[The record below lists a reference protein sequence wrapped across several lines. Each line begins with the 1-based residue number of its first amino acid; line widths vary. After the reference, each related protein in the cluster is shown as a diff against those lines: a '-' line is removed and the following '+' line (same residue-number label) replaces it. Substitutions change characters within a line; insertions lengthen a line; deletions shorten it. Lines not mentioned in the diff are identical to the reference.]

1 MSNDH
6 TQRAHARLSP
16 SAASRWMA
24 CPGSI
29 AMSQGIPDTSSPY
42 ADEGTAAHT
51 LADHCLQNSKQPE
64 DFVGW
69 FVNLGESKPLS
80 KKSLGERSWEIT
92 EEMVDAVSV
101 YVDHCNALMNDGCE
115 CEIEAFV
122 SLTHLGVD
130 GLDGGT
136 GDFLAYHPGDKVLNV
151 VDYKHGRGVAVNPDE
166 NPQLLS
172 YATGAVNRYHNQG
185 ISKLRLTVVQPRAA
199 GGGVKTWEAN
209 VADLLDFC
217 EDMIEAAE
225 RTIEAS
231 RKFDVATGVDC
242 TTPWARQYLNAGDH
256 CKFCKAAATC
266 PARRDLAM
274 AGAMAEFD
282 AVGEIT
288 LPVVHEMTPDQ
299 FAKVLKE
306 AEQISGWCARVIE
319 YAHAEA
325 TRGRVPTGYK
335 LVAKRATRKWKDEAE
350 AQARME
356 LLGIEPFQAPK
367 LKSPAGA
374 ERDFP
379 GKNKTERANAMAA
392 LVSKESSGTALAPLD
407 DPRPAARADA
417 AEFLGE

>member
-1 MSNDH
+1 MS
-6 TQRAHARLSP
+6 A
-16 SAASRWMA
+16 
-24 CPGSI
+24 
-29 AMSQGIPDTSSPY
+29 GIPDTSSRF

-51 LADHCLQNSKQPE
+51 LADHCLRNSKQPE

-69 FVNLGESKPLS
+69 FVNLGESKPIA
-80 KKSLGERSWEIT
+80 KKSLGSRSWEIT

-101 YVDHCNALMNDGCE
+101 YVDYCNALMNDGCE

-122 SLTHLGVD
+122 SLKHLGVD

-136 GDFLAYHPGDKVLNV
+136 GDFIAYQLIEKVLEG
-151 VDYKHGRGVAVNPDE
+151 VDYKHGRGVAVSPDE

-172 YATGAVNRYHNQG
+172 YMLGAVHRYHNQG

-199 GGGVKTWEAN
+199 GGGVKTWECN
-209 VADLLDFC
+209 VADLLDFR
-217 EDMIEAAE
+217 EELIEAAK
-225 RTIEAS
+225 RTLEPDAPL
-231 RKFDVATGVDC
+231 K
-242 TTPWARQYLNAGDH
+242 AGDW

-266 PARRDLAM
+266 PARRDLAL
-274 AGAMAEFD
+274 AGAQAEFD
-282 AVGEIT
+282 AVGAIT
-288 LPVVHEMTPDQ
+288 LPAVHEMTPDQ
-299 FAKVLKE
+299 LAKTLGE

-319 YAHAEA
+319 HAHAEA

-356 LLGIEPFQAPK
+356 LLGIEPFQEPK

-379 GKNKTERANAMAA
+379 GKNKTERAAAMAA
-392 LVSKESSGTALAPLD
+392 LVSKESSGTALALLD

-417 AEFLGE
+417 AEFFGD